1 MLHKRINKFL
11 YCYKIYPNLDPP
23 LRSGNLQGL
32 KNDEK
37 DLSALKQHKVEKYK
51 DCMPVDTQNLE
62 FGAST
67 DTQSLDF
74 PN

>member
-1 MLHKRINKFL
+1 MVNVQQISKKFM
-11 YCYKIYPNLDPP
+11 IYPNLDPP

-62 FGAST
+62 FGVST
-67 DTQSLDF
+67 NTQSLDF
-74 PN
+74 PT